1 MKRYKVTFIGCGNMG
16 EAILKGITASGFIG
30 NKSITF
36 YEVDKKRSEYIKNT
50 YGIDMAGSISESA
63 RNSEYILLAVKPQ
76 NIKKVLME
84 LKKCFKQDINS
95 VISIV
100 AGISTDFIEKS
111 LGGQSS
117 VIRVMPNAPA
127 LFNSG
132 MATISSGRY
141 SSERDRQFTE
151 ELIKQ
156 TGKYIII
163 DGDLQNIS
171 TAINGSGPAY
181 FFLFCKYIIEAA
193 VKNGISEDIARRLV
207 TETMIGSG
215 IMMNGS
221 DLEMDELI
229 SKVAS
234 PGGTTEKALQVFA
247 SRCLGDIVIE
257 AVEDAAKRAKELEE
271 NLNE

>member
-1 MKRYKVTFIGCGNMG
+1 
-16 EAILKGITASGFIG
+16 
-30 NKSITF
+30 
-36 YEVDKKRSEYIKNT
+36 
-50 YGIDMAGSISESA
+50 
-63 RNSEYILLAVKPQ
+63 
-76 NIKKVLME
+76 ME
-84 LKKCFKQDINS
+84 LKKCFKQDTNS
-95 VISIV
+95 VISIA

-117 VIRVMPNAPA
+117 VIRIMPNAPA

-141 SSERDRQFTE
+141 SRESNRKFTE
-151 ELIKQ
+151 ELINQ
-156 TGKYIII
+156 TGKYIVI
-163 DGDLQNIS
+163 DEDLQNTA

-193 VKNGISEDIARRLV
+193 VKNGLSEGTARRLV

-247 SRCLGDIVIE
+247 NRCLGDIVIE

-271 NLNE
+271 NLINK